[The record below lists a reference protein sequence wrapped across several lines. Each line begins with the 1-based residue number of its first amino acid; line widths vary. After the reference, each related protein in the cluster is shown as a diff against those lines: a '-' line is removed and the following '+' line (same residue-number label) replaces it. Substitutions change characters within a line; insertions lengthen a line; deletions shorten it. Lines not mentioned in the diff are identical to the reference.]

1 MSSWLPTS
9 LRGSL
14 VAVVFGILLGASA
27 ASAATFP
34 NLYRVTVTPDP
45 AAADQR
51 GAAIEAAMT
60 RLLIRVTGNR
70 NAALDPDLAPLVT
83 SGARFLESYGLD
95 RQGRPQVGFLRGQ
108 VEQALTSLGKPV
120 WGPERPLT
128 LLWIAVDDG
137 LGGRAMLGA
146 DESGETGF
154 EPGIAPSPEML
165 ELLKTLRTEFAAVA
179 DERGLPIVLPLLDI
193 EDMTA
198 VTFADVWGG
207 FDDQIAL
214 ASQRYRADAV
224 LIGRVR
230 PGLFGPEVQWL
241 FLRGVDRQVLVGAAI
256 RDGLDAA
263 ADIYATELSTI
274 GGATTTL
281 IRVLDVA
288 TSSDYGRVMS
298 YLERQSALQAVD
310 VDSYENGVLNLRV
323 AARGDARVLER
334 LFALGGVL
342 RPAATLGS
350 GALAFEIVRNGPT
363 P

>member
-1 MSSWLPTS
+1 MSSSVPSS
-9 LRGSL
+9 LRSSFAAAL
-14 VAVVFGILLGASA
+14 MTLLCLAAGAP
-27 ASAATFP
+27 AATLP

-51 GAAIEAAMT
+51 AAAIQAAMT
-60 RLLIRVTGNR
+60 RLLVRVTGNR
-70 NAALDPDLAPLVT
+70 DAALDPELAPLV
-83 SGARFLESYGLD
+83 ADADRFLESYGLD

-120 WGPERPLT
+120 WGAERPLT

-146 DESGETGF
+146 NEATDGSF
-154 EPGIAPSPEML
+154 EAGVVPTPAML
-165 ELLKTLRTEFAAVA
+165 ELLKTIRTELAAVA
-179 DERGLPIVLPLLDI
+179 DERGLPITLPLLDL
-193 EDMTA
+193 EDMSA

-207 FDDQIAL
+207 FDERIVL

-224 LIGRVR
+224 LVGRVR
-230 PGLFGPEVQWL
+230 PGLFGTEVQWL
-241 FLRGVDRQVLVGAAI
+241 LVRGTDRQALTGVAL
-256 RDGLDAA
+256 RDGLDAVGDTYA
-263 ADIYATELSTI
+263 AELSTV
-274 GGATTTL
+274 GGATTML
-281 IRVLDVA
+281 VRVLNVA
-288 TSSDYGRVMS
+288 SSADYGRVMS

-334 LFALGGVL
+334 LLALGGVL
-342 RPAATLGS
+342 RPAATLGN
-350 GALAFEIVRNGPT
+350 GALAFEIVGGRPT